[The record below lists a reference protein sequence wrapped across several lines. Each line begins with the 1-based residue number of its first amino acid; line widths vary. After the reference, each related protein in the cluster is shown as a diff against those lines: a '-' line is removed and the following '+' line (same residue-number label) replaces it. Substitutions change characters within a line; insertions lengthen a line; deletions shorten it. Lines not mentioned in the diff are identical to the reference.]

1 MKKRLI
7 AYTHGRDDPAAR
19 FRIGQYAAC
28 LREAGWNLSLRPLH
42 PERPRRSHVR
52 NKYARRVHQA
62 WGVSRRRLR
71 RLWDIQAAAH
81 YDVAFVNRDLLENRN
96 FYMQRLLARNARV
109 IFDFDDAIFLGQ
121 KADHIEWVCRHAAWV
136 TAGNEHLADF
146 ARQFTDQVTVL
157 PTVVDTDAY
166 RTRRTAESRPLRV
179 GWLGSDLSIR
189 ETLFPYASM
198 LARLQ
203 AELGFE
209 FVVVSKPRP
218 PIPECGLQWTYHE
231 WSPEAETNIADLFDI
246 GIMPLTDEPYQ
257 QGKCG
262 CKLLQYMAAGLPAIA
277 SPVGINA
284 AVLGDGT
291 RGLPA
296 SSEADWRTPLSR
308 LVSDPTLRQQLG
320 AKGRAFVEKE
330 YSIKRWFPILLDI
343 LVKVDALPR

>member
-1 MKKRLI
+1 
-7 AYTHGRDDPAAR
+7 
-19 FRIGQYAAC
+19 
-28 LREAGWNLSLRPLH
+28 
-42 PERPRRSHVR
+42 
-52 NKYARRVHQA
+52 
-62 WGVSRRRLR
+62 
-71 RLWDIQAAAH
+71 
-81 YDVAFVNRDLLENRN
+81 
-96 FYMQRLLARNARV
+96 
-109 IFDFDDAIFLGQ
+109 
-121 KADHIEWVCRHAAWV
+121 
-136 TAGNEHLADF
+136 
-146 ARQFTDQVTVL
+146 
-157 PTVVDTDAY
+157 
-166 RTRRTAESRPLRV
+166 
-179 GWLGSDLSIR
+179 
-189 ETLFPYASM
+189 M